1 MKKVKKSP
9 KIQDYFKFK
18 GSINIYAFLEILK
31 DLPGV
36 DFQDPHPGQE
46 AFLQAYEER
55 MAPDEEATELGLS
68 FLYKYNVFV
77 VAAGRRWG
85 KSTICSVVGAQELMV
100 PNSKVMIVSYT
111 LDNCSII
118 FKKIYDII
126 KALGIKMV
134 VERYRDMELELEN
147 GSSIKIAS
155 NDNVES
161 KLGDSVTLL
170 ILDEA
175 RLFNRTLLEQVLL
188 PMTFD
193 AAPYSRICL
202 ISSPAPG
209 WLETYYQR
217 GISDEPKW
225 AKYFGINSPT
235 HTNPTIPRNVLEE
248 MKESLPDLLYRQ
260 EVLGEFVS
268 SEGHVYSEFDKN
280 TCVFTDDDFPDWQRY
295 LQNGYVT
302 VNSIDSGFAHYFG
315 SVWFVD
321 VEELDTIFI
330 FDEYFKNRT
339 VTPVHAE
346 NIHRIEEDYGVEVYM
361 RYADPA
367 AAQQIA
373 DLAEYG
379 LYYNKSEKNLRE
391 TINSVNTL
399 FMQKSEVTDR
409 PKLQIHSK
417 CKELIR
423 ELSFLT
429 WKKGQD
435 DLSREQSAAGM
446 KPFEKDGEGKTDWDL
461 QDAMRYGIYSYVK
474 NSRIGMNSLDNLTEQ
489 QDYDDFDYTMGMAGW
504 VKL

>member
-1 MKKVKKSP
+1 MKKVRKSP
-9 KIQDYFKFK
+9 KILDYFKFK
-18 GSINIYAFLEILK
+18 GSINIYAFLKIIE

-46 AFLQAYEER
+46 AFLRAYEER
-55 MAPDEEATELGLS
+55 IEPDEEAKALGLT
-68 FLYKYNVFV
+68 FLYKYNTFV

-85 KSTICSVVGAQELMV
+85 KSTICSVIGAQELMV

-126 KALGIKMV
+126 KALGIKLV
-134 VERYRDMELELEN
+134 VDRYRDMELELEN

-161 KLGDSVTLL
+161 KLGDAVTLL

-175 RLFNRTLLEQVLL
+175 RLFNRTLLEQVLM

-209 WLETYYQR
+209 YLETYYQR
-217 GISDEPKW
+217 GISGDPKW

-268 SEGHVYSEFDKN
+268 SEGHVYSEFDKT
-280 TCVFTDDDFPDWQRY
+280 TCVYTDEDFPQWRNY
-295 LQNGYVT
+295 LTAGYVT
-302 VNSIDSGFAHYFG
+302 VNSVDSGFAHYFA

-321 VEELDTIFI
+321 AEELDTILVFG
-330 FDEYFKNRT
+330 EYFKNRT

-346 NIHRIEEDYGVEVYM
+346 NIRLFEEDNELDVYM

-373 DLAEYG
+373 DLAEHG
-379 LYYNKSEKNLRE
+379 LHYNKSEKNLRE
-391 TINSVNTL
+391 TINTVNTL
-399 FMQKSEVTDR
+399 FMQKSAVTGR
-409 PKLQIHSK
+409 PRLLIHSS

-423 ELSFLT
+423 ELSFIT

-435 DLSREQSAAGM
+435 EQTREQASAGM
-446 KPFEKDGEGKTDWDL
+446 KPFEKDSEGKTDWDV
-461 QDAMRYGIYSYVK
+461 QDAFRYGIFSYCK
-474 NSRIGMNSLDNLTEQ
+474 NSRISMSSLDVLDDSTEEDTEDYMRQ
-489 QDYDDFDYTMGMAGW
+489 QAGW
-504 VKL
+504 VRL